1 MDLDCDAKLNY
12 LEFVDAMR
20 PLEYYSPKPQQVL
33 PKVNLIRDLS
43 FAMFMGIP
51 LEDPQYKNYTVADRN
66 KKIVEFF
73 SKPIAKVNK

>member
-1 MDLDCDAKLNY
+1 
-12 LEFVDAMR
+12 
-20 PLEYYSPKPQQVL
+20 
-33 PKVNLIRDLS
+33 
-43 FAMFMGIP
+43 MFMGIP